1 MQPECLGLEK
11 STVNEEAAT
20 VMKTPAEI
28 PKDVGIDTMWFLR
41 SLDSYWLDFRL
52 SSKEA
57 YIAGIVHDTIFA
69 NHGVDVNANPNMY
82 A

>member
-1 MQPECLGLEK
+1 
-11 STVNEEAAT
+11 
-20 VMKTPAEI
+20 MKTPAEI
-28 PKDVGIDTMWFLR
+28 LNGGTNGIDTMWFLR

-57 YIAGIVHDTIFA
+57 YISGIVHDTIFA